1 MKYTLDTDFST
12 LRGAETERWMEGF
25 PEMTKS
31 AFDGR
36 DNRTKLLAHLLIL
49 EPYVHTLRLALAE
62 QDEQPSKVLE
72 RGMELL
78 WGYLEGKAGLADF
91 EDFANNLFS
100 ATIHYNTGEELT
112 EAQREFYEEHLQAL
126 EGNGLEWSVLGWI
139 SDLLITLTASEG
151 GRLDFPLDAESQLPA
166 YRQIFF
172 TDVEELLNGLAD
184 FCIDALDIPMASRR
198 AKDYISAIN
207 QAYETPLFRQV
218 VAQVLQGM
226 RTALTAQPEQY
237 EALRQEYQDY
247 VLVPEEYLEE
257 FSGFF

>member
-12 LRGAETERWMEGF
+12 LQGAETERWMEGF
-25 PEMTKS
+25 PQMTRS
-31 AFDGR
+31 AFAER
-36 DNRTKLLAHLLIL
+36 NNRTKLLAHLLIL

-62 QDEQPSKVLE
+62 RDEQPSEEME

-78 WGYLEGKAGLADF
+78 WGYLEGTASLADF

-100 ATIHYNTGEELT
+100 ATVHYNTGEELT
-112 EAQREFYEEHLQAL
+112 KTQRVFYEEHLQAL
-126 EGNGLEWSVLGWI
+126 EGNGLEWSALGWI

-151 GRLDFPLDAESQLPA
+151 GRLDFPLDAESQPV

-184 FCIDALDIPMASRR
+184 FCIDAVEIPMASSR
-198 AKDYISAIN
+198 AKDYIAAIH

-237 EALRQEYQDY
+237 EVLRREYQGY
-247 VLVPEEYLEE
+247 LLVPEEYLEE
-257 FSGFF
+257 FSDFF